1 MIDASQG
8 FESQDMNILSL
19 ATKYKK
25 GIILMINKWD
35 LIKKEN
41 NTSKSLEEQIN
52 NKIQPL
58 DYVPIIF
65 TSILKKQRI
74 HKLLK
79 FNVFFILIIW
89 NL

>member
-1 MIDASQG
+1 MIDANQG

-41 NTSKSLEEQIN
+41 NTSKLLEEKIN

-58 DYVPIIF
+58 NYVPIIF
-65 TSILKKQRI
+65 TSVVKKQTE
-74 HKLLK
+74 K
-79 FNVFFILIIW
+79 
-89 NL
+89 